1 MQKYKFNTNK
11 VWFLGYI
18 ISAKDIHIEIDYI
31 KAIRSWLEPRNIRN
45 IQVFISFA
53 NFYRC
58 FIQRFSKK
66 AAALTSLIINPSK
79 KHVKKSIA
87 FSADFLIEKAKRF
100 FNLIKDTFIE
110 APIIQHFDHTLP
122 ARVET
127 DVSGGAIGR
136 ILMQ

>member
-18 ISAKDIHIEIDYI
+18 VSAKDIHIEINYI
-31 KAIRSWLEPRNIRN
+31 EAIKSWLEPRNIRN
-45 IQVFISFA
+45 IQAFIGFT

-58 FIQRFSKK
+58 FIQGFSKK
-66 AAALTSLIINPSK
+66 ATVLTLLIINPSK

-87 FSADFLIEKAKRF
+87 SSADFLIEEAKRS

-110 APIIQHFDHTLP
+110 APII
-122 ARVET
+122 
-127 DVSGGAIGR
+127 
-136 ILMQ
+136 